1 MANIALYPGGYKP
14 PHIGHY
20 EAAKEALKE
29 ADKVIVFVGPKERDG
44 ITQNMSIALWKLYT
58 QNDPIEIRKAGV
70 SPVKDVYDFVELEAK
85 DGDTLYII

>member
-20 EAAKEALKE
+20 EAAKEALTQ

-44 ITQNMSIALWKLYT
+44 ITQDMSVAL
-58 QNDPIEIRKAGV
+58 
-70 SPVKDVYDFVELEAK
+70 
-85 DGDTLYII
+85 

>member
-20 EAAKEALKE
+20 KAAKIATEQTS
-29 ADKVIVFVGPKERDG
+29 KVIVFVGPKKRDS
-44 ITQNMSIALWKLYT
+44 ITQDMSIALWKLYT

-70 SPVKDVYDFVELEAK
+70 SPVRDV
-85 DGDTLYII
+85 